1 MSKKIIVIGGG
12 ISGLTAGIY
21 ALRAGFD
28 VEIFESHNVVG
39 GMCAQWQRKGIA
51 CTSAVHWMMGTREG
65 SDLHEIWKTTGA
77 IDRDTELFT
86 LDYISACIDGNT
98 YCYLYADIDKLE
110 AELLRIS
117 PQDKDAIKEL
127 INEIKIYQ
135 KLPIPAGKPME
146 LMEPMEKVITFV
158 PYIKAEK
165 CTSLNNIS
173 VAEYAERFQSPV
185 VRRLLMSVVP
195 DSRLSANMLMI
206 WLASNCNADTAFPLD
221 GFFAMAKRMEQKFLS
236 LGGKIHTNTPVKK
249 IMVKEGMATGIILA
263 DGSDADADYIIS
275 TVSPDLLLEKLL
287 NNQICDT
294 YFEQRFTASDR
305 FLAPALTQVNLNI
318 QANMS
323 KLPHTLVVTPQ
334 HPVFINKTEVE
345 YLKINHYAFAPCF
358 CNEENTLAQVVLQEQ
373 EFEYWKKLK
382 TASEAE
388 YRQVKL
394 NLAQQTIQEVEMV
407 YPETRGKIEWLDV
420 STPLTLQHYYH
431 SYRGSYLSFC
441 AISDFRQRENH
452 EGMIRGVK
460 SIYLAGQWV
469 FPDGGVPMA
478 AIAGKFAVQRICNQE
493 NRNINH

>member
-1 MSKKIIVIGGG
+1 MSKRIIVIGGG

-21 ALRAGFD
+21 ALKEGFD

-39 GMCAQWQRKGIA
+39 GMCAQWQRKGVA
-51 CTSAVHWMMGTREG
+51 CTSAVHWMMGTRDG
-65 SDLHEIWKTTGA
+65 SDLHEIWKTVDA
-77 IDRDTELFT
+77 IDQNTELFT
-86 LDYISACIDGNT
+86 LDYISASIDGDT
-98 YCYLYADIDKLE
+98 YCYLYADMDKLE

-117 PQDKDAIKEL
+117 PQDKDAVKEL

-135 KLPIPAGKPME
+135 KLPIPAGKPMD
-146 LMEPMEKVITFV
+146 LMQEMEKAIFFL

-165 CTSLNNIS
+165 QTSLNKIS

-185 VRRLLMSVVP
+185 VRQLLMSVVP

-206 WLASNCNADTAFPLD
+206 WLASNCNGDTAFPLN

-287 NNQICDT
+287 NNQTCDT

-358 CNEENTLAQVVLQEQ
+358 CKEEKTLVQVVLQEQ

-382 TASEAE
+382 TASETE

-394 NLAQQTIQEVEMV
+394 NLAQQIIQEIETV
-407 YPETRGKIEWLDV
+407 YPETKGKIELLDV
-420 STPLTLQHYYH
+420 ATPLTLQHYCR

-441 AISDFRQRENH
+441 TISDFMQRENH
-452 EGMIRGVK
+452 EGIICGVK
-460 SIYLAGQWV
+460 NIYLAGQWV
-469 FPDGGVPMA
+469 SPDGGLPIA
-478 AIAGKFAVQRICNQE
+478 AITGKFAVQRICNQE
-493 NRNINH
+493 KINIKH